1 MYISAS
7 FVYFDF
13 PINKKKLIDEQK
25 KKKKKKIDYPLK
37 HVGERN
43 S

>member
-13 PINKKKLIDEQK
+13 PIKKKKLIDDQK
-25 KKKKKKIDYPLK
+25 KKKKKK
-37 HVGERN
+37 
-43 S
+43 